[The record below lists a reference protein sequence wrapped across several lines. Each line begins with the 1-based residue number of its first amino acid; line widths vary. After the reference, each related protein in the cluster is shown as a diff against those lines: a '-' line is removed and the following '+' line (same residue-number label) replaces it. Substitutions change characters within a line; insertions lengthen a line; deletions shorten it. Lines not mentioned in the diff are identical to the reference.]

1 MNDISVLNMYSIGVH
16 PIHKL
21 LIRIQLLQN
30 FMLLFS
36 ILELYL
42 ILLDFL
48 LLDEISFVLKTDQN
62 NLVSAQVNYRVGE
75 NVENF
80 SEYFLD

>member
-1 MNDISVLNMYSIGVH
+1 
-16 PIHKL
+16 
-21 LIRIQLLQN
+21 
-30 FMLLFS
+30 MLLFS